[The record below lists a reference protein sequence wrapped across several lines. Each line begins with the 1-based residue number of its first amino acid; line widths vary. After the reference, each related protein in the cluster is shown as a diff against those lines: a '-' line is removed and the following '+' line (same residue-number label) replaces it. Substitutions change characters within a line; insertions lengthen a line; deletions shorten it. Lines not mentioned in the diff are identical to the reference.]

1 MKKGKAESR
10 IALAHALAE
19 YAHFG
24 QTDKAGNPYIT
35 HPMAVAAGVEGED
48 AKIAALLHDTVEDTF
63 VTIRTVRELFGNT
76 VGDAVDCLTR
86 RENED
91 YFAYVRRAGAN
102 PIARKVKLADLAHN
116 MDMSR
121 LPIVTEKDRI
131 RLEKYKKAREI
142 LLGQV

>member
-1 MKKGKAESR
+1 MEKEKAETK

-19 YAHFG
+19 YAHLG

-35 HPMAVAAGVEGED
+35 HPVAVAAGVEGED
-48 AKIAALLHDTVEDTF
+48 AKIVALLHDTVEDTF
-63 VTIRTVRELFGNT
+63 VTIRTLRELFGDT
-76 VGDAVDCLTR
+76 VADAVDCLTR

-102 PIARKVKLADLAHN
+102 PIARTVKLSDLAHN

-121 LPIVTEKDRI
+121 LPIVTEKDWI
-131 RLEKYKKAREI
+131 RLEKYKTAREI
-142 LLGQV
+142 LLEQV